1 MLKLETL
8 LLLIAVV
15 VVGLLLA
22 LVVSALRTGSNPLAV
37 GSKLLSRP
45 PYSYPDR
52 LPGPS
57 PTSVIQGVDTSIMPL
72 SLHDETTTIQ
82 DALLDQPSFARGIDP
97 VSLTDGADMVGYPGN
112 NDKAVK
118 LARAP

>member
-57 PTSVIQGVDTSIMPL
+57 PTSVIQGVDTSQMPL
-72 SLHDETTTIQ
+72 SFHDETTTIQ
-82 DALLDQPSFARGIDP
+82 DALLDQPSFVRGIDP

>member
-57 PTSVIQGVDTSIMPL
+57 PTSVIQGVDTSQMPL

-82 DALLDQPSFARGIDP
+82 DALLDQPSFVRGIDP